1 MNTKPDYEI
10 TPDSSPGR
18 GRRDGR
24 RRRPTRRHVVNLIA
38 AIRPQTRGGPCQDFT
53 GDTYVATTASTRR
66 MPDMGVDCGNPD
78 ENSLMAYKPSLV
90 VEVLSPNTGGFDLT
104 VMGSLD

>member
-1 MNTKPDYEI
+1 
-10 TPDSSPGR
+10 
-18 GRRDGR
+18 
-24 RRRPTRRHVVNLIA
+24 
-38 AIRPQTRGGPCQDFT
+38 
-53 GDTYVATTASTRR
+53 

-90 VEVLSPNTGGFDLT
+90 EVLSPNTGGFDLT

>member
-1 MNTKPDYEI
+1 
-10 TPDSSPGR
+10 
-18 GRRDGR
+18 
-24 RRRPTRRHVVNLIA
+24 
-38 AIRPQTRGGPCQDFT
+38 
-53 GDTYVATTASTRR
+53 